1 MDREGRKL
9 KDNILKIFEDKGYKK
24 EEIEEI
30 GKVKKNKLYNVE
42 KISDLKEMINKS
54 VEKFKDEVAFK
65 YKEGPEKQIKE
76 VTYSKYLEDVKD
88 LLVEFEKYV
97 VSIDKDNLDQIQK

>member
-42 KISDLKEMINKS
+42 KISD
-54 VEKFKDEVAFK
+54 
-65 YKEGPEKQIKE
+65 
-76 VTYSKYLEDVKD
+76 
-88 LLVEFEKYV
+88 
-97 VSIDKDNLDQIQK
+97 